1 MRERCK
7 PELNAAHFFV
17 FEHGRGGLSIVW
29 MVSKNSNNVPKQV
42 PASGPKISTGG
53 DSFGHQIAGNIGSV
67 QIGDVHHQTTQPAI
81 PARDYR
87 AEWLALSNK
96 MRHLTPR
103 QETLRSPPPTFSRL
117 LRAALFFSQ
126 KPLERQS
133 VTYGG
138 CSRFGSPGNVCLM

>member
-1 MRERCK
+1 VRERCK

-96 MRHLTPR
+96 MRASDTQTRNAPFP
-103 QETLRSPPPTFSRL
+103 SPNIQPSSPGGFIFLPKTT
-117 LRAALFFSQ
+117 RAAVCHLWGMF
-126 KPLERQS
+126 K
-133 VTYGG
+133 V
-138 CSRFGSPGNVCLM
+138 RFPG